1 MNCVITNDKLY
12 IRLGFDGSPVTC
24 SKSNA
29 QLFDK
34 EKAENILKNLP
45 KVLKNFHFKVKI
57 ISKADQDV
65 LQNKEV
71 SDKQKQEESRKYIIS
86 DSYVPCEAVLK
97 WVEKARKCSEFE
109 SEAIKRRSVL
119 HKKLSNVDREL
130 SNCMHQ
136 IELEKWK
143 SGCDGYKL
151 YKQEKE
157 ILERRRK
164 IKDELIIVN
173 SILDNTK
180 CSVVIKNIEKE
191 FNRLGTRR
199 FEVRIVEDDDFFD
212 ELQPEGGTLK

>member
-29 QLFDK
+29 QVFDK

-57 ISKADQDV
+57 ISKSDKDV

-71 SDKQKQEESRKYIIS
+71 SDKQKQEEPRKYIRS

-97 WVEKARKCSEFE
+97 WVEKARQCSEFAN
-109 SEAIKRRSVL
+109 EAIKRRSVL

-180 CSVVIKNIEKE
+180 CSVVIRNIEKE

-212 ELQPEGGTLK
+212 ELQPEGDTLK

>member
-29 QLFDK
+29 QVFDK

-57 ISKADQDV
+57 ISKSDKDV

-71 SDKQKQEESRKYIIS
+71 SDKQKQEEPRKYIRN

-97 WVEKARKCSEFE
+97 WVEKAKQCSEFAN
-109 SEAIKRRSVL
+109 EAIKRRSVL

-164 IKDELIIVN
+164 IKDEL
-173 SILDNTK
+173 SIL
-180 CSVVIKNIEKE
+180 S
-191 FNRLGTRR
+191 
-199 FEVRIVEDDDFFD
+199 
-212 ELQPEGGTLK
+212 